1 MNADQRGYFSFSI
14 CVHRRSSAAKP
25 FHQPLNQYS
34 ISIYPFLP
42 ESTLPPVVLSSIYP
56 KIMRIACIGGAHVDR
71 HGVLRGPLIPG
82 TSNRGRSKPTGR
94 LWYSDY
100 SFT

>member
-1 MNADQRGYFSFSI
+1 MNADQRGYFSFFNL
-14 CVHRRSSAAKP
+14 RSSAAKP
-25 FHQPLNQYS
+25 FSSTSKPVFYIHL
-34 ISIYPFLP
+34 PFLP